1 MDTDVFS
8 YSLKGDTRAAL
19 YKPHL
24 QGKLVAL
31 SFVTVGE
38 LQFWAAKR
46 KWGAKKLADLST
58 RLRSTV
64 IVPYDLA
71 ICETY
76 GSLKAKLEVSG
87 KVVADNDLW
96 IAACAIRHSIPL
108 VTKQP
113 RTFCEDS
120 GSRTDFGSPDSRG
133 DKVAG
138 WAQRDS
144 RIRSNLDRG
153 CHFAIG
159 QPGRPVWTL
168 G

>member
-1 MDTDVFS
+1 VDTDVFS

-24 QGKLVAL
+24 EGKLVAL

-108 VTKQP
+108 VTNN
-113 RTFCEDS
+113 R
-120 GSRTDFGSPDSRG
+120 
-133 DKVAG
+133 V
-138 WAQRDS
+138 
-144 RIRSNLDRG
+144 
-153 CHFAIG
+153 HFAKIPDLVLISEAPIAAEIKSQAG
-159 QPGRPVWTL
+159 LSEIPGFDPI
-168 G
+168 